1 MTQQQPSN
9 HIPEAKK
16 MVPGDEL
23 HLTLLMAPF
32 SLNFFTGQDRQHL
45 LAFGRAAFE
54 AGQAAAQQAV
64 QADACAQDVFNDGVS
79 IGLFDIPKHTA
90 NAICSGINA
99 VTGAR
104 VDWHDIGGRV
114 HLKALPAT
122 HPTQQGMD
130 AIAALQKVRDI
141 AVSALLTGSLDR
153 QDWIDDM
160 DRIAAQAKQGGAA

>member
-32 SLNFFTGQDRQHL
+32 SLHLVTGQDRQHL

-64 QADACAQDVFNDGVS
+64 QAAVPLFWVRLLRDGLYEGPVHNNS
-79 IGLFDIPKHTA
+79 VGGKMLRDENP
-90 NAICSGINA
+90 GE
-99 VTGAR
+99 
-104 VDWHDIGGRV
+104 WHPLYL
-114 HLKALPAT
+114 HAT
-122 HPTQQGMD
+122 HTTQQWMD
-130 AIAALQKVRDI
+130 AQTIKHI
-141 AVSALLTGSLDR
+141 SALSELVRLQNAEHFADAHNAAVR
-153 QDWIDDM
+153 HL
-160 DRIAAQAKQGGAA
+160 RALAAQAKQGGAA